1 MDAPEK
7 RALAS
12 ALDAAIDFAA
22 HETFVQASI
31 GWNGSKKE
39 RELGQAYRDL
49 HDSLSRLEMPDY
61 RYPLVPAFYALWY
74 QPLQINLAWASFRQ
88 IVQRRSG
95 SLDNL
100 SALRV
105 VDFGCGALA
114 VKFGLCL
121 AALELA
127 QDGRPFPPIQLDL
140 VDDSDAMVAI
150 GEQIWQSFVARLAR
164 QPDLYDRIPVVE
176 TRRLNGAA
184 DVPMDAGAEC
194 WLVALHAF
202 YRQNQPAVAS
212 ALKDLY
218 AKYDPSLGL
227 LTCHQGNAGLV
238 QGVSPFPRRLRNL
251 DLTALPLSGVL
262 HNVTRRRQH
271 WFREFNIRDSSS
283 RGRGASDKVRWDPPR
298 GLRDN
303 MALAHLG

>member
-39 RELGQAYRDL
+39 RELGQAYRYL

-61 RYPLVPAFYALWY
+61 RHPLVPAFYALWY

-150 GEQIWQSFVARLAR
+150 GE
-164 QPDLYDRIPVVE
+164 
-176 TRRLNGAA
+176 
-184 DVPMDAGAEC
+184 
-194 WLVALHAF
+194 
-202 YRQNQPAVAS
+202 
-212 ALKDLY
+212 
-218 AKYDPSLGL
+218 
-227 LTCHQGNAGLV
+227 
-238 QGVSPFPRRLRNL
+238 
-251 DLTALPLSGVL
+251 
-262 HNVTRRRQH
+262 
-271 WFREFNIRDSSS
+271 
-283 RGRGASDKVRWDPPR
+283 
-298 GLRDN
+298 
-303 MALAHLG
+303 